1 MFMIAHMYLG
11 TTGTTVTAMFKTMI
25 TGWHEH

>member
-1 MFMIAHMYLG
+1 MYLG
-11 TTGTTVTAMFKTMI
+11 TTGHTVTTMFKTMI

>member
-1 MFMIAHMYLG
+1 MYLG
-11 TTGTTVTAMFKTMI
+11 TTGQTATSMLKTMI